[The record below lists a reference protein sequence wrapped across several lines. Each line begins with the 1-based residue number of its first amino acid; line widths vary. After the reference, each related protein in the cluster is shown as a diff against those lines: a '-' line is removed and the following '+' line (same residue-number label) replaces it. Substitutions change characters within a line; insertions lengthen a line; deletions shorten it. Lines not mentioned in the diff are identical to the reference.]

1 MQRAGLRLSP
11 QQNQRPGP
19 GPTWLLCCELL
30 LRVSSPCPTGALA
43 TVRLYL
49 RQAHG
54 LRWSSADTVTRIV
67 NRGPG
72 TAPSLSSGLSA
83 KVPQPEA
90 QWPLLDLTEVTKPS
104 LLPSAHHCLI
114 YVKRGQEIPETVP
127 SEKFFLAQE
136 GEGCVHTSPPPK
148 KSKHFASQA
157 RGTRE
162 HHSEGVGLPEG
173 SLAPH
178 PHLHLP
184 ALHSG

>member
-1 MQRAGLRLSP
+1 MQGAGLRLSP
-11 QQNQRPGP
+11 QQNQRP

-148 KSKHFASQA
+148 KNKHFASQA

-162 HHSEGVGLPEG
+162 HHSGGAGLPEG